1 LVENY
6 AIFQDV
12 VPKGGDNWSHDPFLG
27 EIITDENV
35 DYIFGRGTIDDK
47 QVQYFLSKFNQM
59 IKV

>member
-1 LVENY
+1 M
-6 AIFQDV
+6 
-12 VPKGGDNWSHDPFLG
+12 PKGGDNWSHDPFLG

-59 IKV
+59 IKVWSFKNFN